1 MGELLKLAPGA
12 TRTRD
17 DSESPVFR
25 AAALA
30 RVVSPLADELAR
42 RARLAVAS
50 KELENAVNDRTYDGP
65 PDYRAVGTHGVL
77 PETSHDQT
85 ERYNF
90 LAHLNRHLAANV
102 VPGVARAYETRVAP
116 AFERKHGRKPADRRE
131 VRKALAEE
139 PLYQAWSALR
149 RNTMEMRQQA
159 GRSVVLPQLEAL
171 LEKTARLTP
180 AERLHLDETVS
191 VPGYLTAVDH
201 HCMPGSYYTELTP
214 NDIGAAANYDS
225 GMFVTTGGMLG
236 RYTDGGGRGIV
247 DYLRRHYPDF
257 QPRRILDLGCG
268 LGHNVLPMAEAFPE
282 ATVTAVDVA
291 APMLRYGAARAASLG
306 IDNVT
311 FVQADS
317 ADLGIFADA
326 SFDWIQS
333 TMFLHE
339 TSARALPR
347 IMAECR
353 RLIAPGGL
361 VIHIEQPCYDE
372 TMPAFEQAMRDWDAF
387 NNNEPFWTR
396 LHEIDLDGVMLD
408 AGFEP
413 EELIHGGVAA
423 VVDTSLFPDAATD
436 DVEDY
441 GRKPAWHIT
450 GARVAG

>member
-1 MGELLKLAPGA
+1 MNEQ
-12 TRTRD
+12 
-17 DSESPVFR
+17 
-25 AAALA
+25 
-30 RVVSPLADELAR
+30 
-42 RARLAVAS
+42 
-50 KELENAVNDRTYDGP
+50 TYDGP
-65 PDYRAVGTHGVL
+65 PDYRAVGTHGVF
-77 PETSHDQT
+77 PETTHDQT

-90 LAHLNRHLAANV
+90 LAHLNRHLAASV
-102 VPGVARAYETRVAP
+102 MPGVARAYEARVAP
-116 AFERKHGRKPADRRE
+116 SFEREHGRRPENRKE
-131 VRKALAEE
+131 VRKALSEE

-159 GRSVVLPQLEAL
+159 GLSVVLPQLAAL
-171 LEKTARLTP
+171 TEKTGRLTHHARL
-180 AERLHLDETVS
+180 RLDES
-191 VPGYLTAVDH
+191 LPIPDYLTAVDH
-201 HCMPGSYYTELTP
+201 HCMPGSYYTERTQG
-214 NDIGAAANYDS
+214 DVSAAANYDS

-247 DYLRRHYPDF
+247 DYLRRHYSEF
-257 QPRRILDLGCG
+257 RPRRILDLGCG
-268 LGHNVLPMAEAFPE
+268 LGHNVLPMAEAFPD
-282 ATVTAVDVA
+282 AAVTAVDVA

-311 FVQADS
+311 FVQANC
-317 ADLGIFADA
+317 ADLGEFADG

-361 VIHIEQPCYDE
+361 VIHIEQPRYDAD
-372 TMPAFEQAMRDWDAF
+372 MPAFEQAMRDWDAF
-387 NNNEPFWTR
+387 NNNEPFWTK
-396 LHEIDLDGVMLD
+396 LHGIDLDQVMLD
-408 AGFEP
+408 AGFRA

-423 VVDTSLFPDAATD
+423 VVDSDLFPDAATD

-450 GARVAG
+450 GARAAG